1 MKTRAFGMAMGLVLM
16 GAAAAASAFEISETL
31 RLAIQGDVEAVEKET
46 PQMGEVMAA
55 LREIGASYLPELVA
69 PIDVDRY
76 QGVTMRRIMTGTYLM
91 DLTYAS
97 TFGRQAD
104 AARYGQTV
112 YRLLDQVGY
121 PQPEM
126 ERRYREALEQIDL
139 PGGDERLRQ
148 LVKEQERSKLWQDK
162 LQTSDGVEFVEDNLY
177 GFLLEG
183 LYLTSE
189 LCFLSNYDPSSMMY
203 VAYLRDSFQAY
214 NQLLHRLGENPEFA
228 AEFAAAGE
236 RNDRMNFLASIFVIL
251 GDKPIVAPAQLD
263 ALRPAI
269 EKARKKLV
277 K

>member
-1 MKTRAFGMAMGLVLM
+1 MKTRAIGRALGWVLM
-16 GAAAAASAFEISETL
+16 GAVASASAVEISEAL
-31 RLAIQGDVEAVEKET
+31 RLAIQGDIETIDKET

-55 LREIGASYLPELVA
+55 LREVGASYLPELVA
-69 PIDVDRY
+69 PVDVDHY
-76 QGVTMRRIMTGTYLM
+76 QGVVMRRLMSGIYLM

-104 AARYGQTV
+104 AARYGEAV
-112 YRLLDQVGY
+112 YQLLELVGF

-126 ERRYREALEQIDL
+126 ERRYREALEQIDE

-148 LVKEQERSKLWQDK
+148 LVKEQERNKLWQDK
-162 LQTSDGVEFVEDNLY
+162 LQTSEGVELAADNLY

-183 LYLTSE
+183 LYLTAE
-189 LCFLSNYDPSSMMY
+189 LCYLSNYDPSSMMY

-214 NQLLHRLGENPEFA
+214 NRLLNRMGQSQEFA
-228 AEFAAAGE
+228 AWVEA
-236 RNDRMNFLASIFVIL
+236 NDRMNFLASIFVIL
-251 GDKPIVAPAQLD
+251 GDKPVIAPAQLD

-269 EKARKKLV
+269 EKARNKIV

>member
-1 MKTRAFGMAMGLVLM
+1 MKSRAIGMAMGWMLM
-16 GAAAAASAFEISETL
+16 GAVAAASAVEVSEAL
-31 RLAIQGDVEAVEKET
+31 RLAIQSDVEAIEKET

-69 PIDVDRY
+69 AIDVDRY
-76 QGVTMRRIMTGTYLM
+76 QGVVMRRIMTGTYLM

-104 AARYGQTV
+104 AARYGEAV
-112 YRLLDQVGY
+112 YQLLEQVGY

-126 ERRYREALEQIDL
+126 ERRYREALDQIDL

-148 LVKEQERSKLWQDK
+148 LVKEQERNKLWQDK
-162 LQTSDGVEFVEDNLY
+162 LQTSEGVELAADNLY

-183 LYLTSE
+183 LYLTAE
-189 LCFLSNYDPSSMMY
+189 LCYLSNYDPASMAY

-214 NQLLHRLGENPEFA
+214 NRLLDRMGGSPEFA
-228 AEFAAAGE
+228 GWVEAH
-236 RNDRMNFLASIFVIL
+236 DRMNFLASIFVIL
-251 GDKPIVAPAQLD
+251 GDKPEIAPAQLD

-269 EKARKKLV
+269 VKARDKFV
-277 K
+277 R